1 MGYVGNQT
9 TNSYSSMDKQT
20 ITGNGGASY
29 TLTHAV
35 ANAQEIE
42 VYVNNVRQEP
52 GVAYT
57 VSGTALSMTGN
68 VVSTDDFYVV
78 YQGKAVG
85 TIVPPDGSVTDAKIS
100 AMAASKLTG
109 ALPALDG
116 SALTGVGSNVKEV
129 LAMLC
134 DGEDYTVSSGTYT
147 PTNVTAAAGTSSTFS
162 TLGGSA
168 LTYTPPSGT
177 TAVLYEFIYQQSALN
192 AQHAV
197 LSARLMIAGTE
208 VTDSRTDISA
218 NSNMSM
224 LVSFKYL
231 IPIGGTASAATGR
244 QASWTSGKELKIEC
258 RRYGSSNEP
267 RLHVGQ
273 YWEATNTGQFHRPS
287 LIITAYG

>member
-9 TNSYSSMDKQT
+9 TNAYTSMDKQD

-29 TLTHAV
+29 TLSHAV

-116 SALTGVGSNVKEV
+116 SALTGTGVIKYFGTSELAEDKSQTTTSTTYVSIGATITIPAATVATLSKIVVFANGSMRVDKNTHSIIDVRIQRTAPSAVNYAAVIGGDTAGGLESYPNTSV
-129 LAMLC
+129 LAIDSSLGTG
-134 DGEDYTVSSGTYT
+134 DHTYTVYVRKATGNSTY
-147 PTNVTAAAGTSSTFS
+147 AGTI
-162 TLGGSA
+162 
-168 LTYTPPSGT
+168 YYN
-177 TAVLYEFIYQQSALN
+177 YEG
-192 AQHAV
+192 H
-197 LSARLMIAGTE
+197 RMIAVGVQHGT
-208 VTDSRTDISA
+208 
-218 NSNMSM
+218 
-224 LVSFKYL
+224 K
-231 IPIGGTASAATGR
+231 
-244 QASWTSGKELKIEC
+244 
-258 RRYGSSNEP
+258 
-267 RLHVGQ
+267 
-273 YWEATNTGQFHRPS
+273 
-287 LIITAYG
+287 